1 MKENFKNAVELWA
14 STEQK
19 NKLEKRPL
27 PQSWSSDLLEKVC
40 CSLRDDGEV
49 VRVTTGQFVHDTYTR
64 TSRQEITGWDRHR
77 LG

>member
-27 PQSWSSDLLEKVC
+27 PQSWSSDLF
-40 CSLRDDGEV
+40 GEGV
-49 VRVTTGQFVHDTYTR
+49 LQPEG
-64 TSRQEITGWDRHR
+64 
-77 LG
+77 